1 MSPGDFF
8 DNFNCFFTGSVVDAV
23 VVSVFTTSGAG
34 VTCLTG
40 ITVSYLTGAEGVL
53 TSIYFVLASAKLK
66 AYVAADFAKSFFLL
80 TSKAGTSMISWLS

>member
-1 MSPGDFF
+1 VSPGDFF
-8 DNFNCFFTGSVVDAV
+8 DSFNGFLAGSVVDAV

-66 AYVAADFAKSFFLL
+66 AYDVDDFAKSFFFL
-80 TSKAGTSMISWLS
+80 TS